1 MTNLKPLADLEP
13 IADVKITR
21 VETIPLRVPLRQPT
35 KISQGAAREAVEV
48 MIVRLHTDAGV
59 VGIGE
64 TQAWRRQGSAADIVT
79 EPLAPVN
86 GEIRVPTRPGLGV
99 ELDPAAI
106 ERFRIDR

>member
-1 MTNLKPLADLEP
+1 M
-13 IADVKITR
+13 KITEI
-21 VETIPLRVPLRQPT
+21 ETIPLRLPFAQPY
-35 KISQGAAREAVEV
+35 KISQGAGRESIETL
-48 MIVRLHTDAGV
+48 IVRVHTDEGI

>member
-64 TQAWRRQGSAADIVT
+64 TQAWRRQGNAETLPSLVT
-79 EPLAPVN
+79 H
-86 GEIRVPTRPGLGV
+86 RVGLVAGLNRLM
-99 ELDPAAI
+99 ELRVGA
-106 ERFRIDR
+106 ELLTV